1 MNRKGIILAGGT
13 GSRLYPITKS
23 VSKQLM
29 PVYDKPM
36 IYYPLTTLMLS
47 GIREILI
54 ISTPGDVP
62 LFRYL
67 LGNGSQWGVQIEY
80 AVQETPAGLAQAFII
95 GQDFVNN
102 HLSTLILGDNIFF
115 GHKLD
120 ALLSSA
126 HQRSSGATVFA
137 YRVQDPE
144 RYGVVEFD
152 NHQKAISI
160 EEKPTLPKSK
170 YAVTGLYYYDTNV
183 CDIAKTIRP
192 SARGELEIT
201 DINQAYLN
209 AGLLEVE
216 LMRRGYAWLDTGTHE
231 SLLEASSF
239 IATLQ
244 KRQGLVIACPEEIAL
259 NNRWISSSDL
269 QQQADSLGD
278 TAYGTYLQS
287 LLSEHKS

>member
-1 MNRKGIILAGGT
+1 
-13 GSRLYPITKS
+13 
-23 VSKQLM
+23 V
-29 PVYDKPM
+29 
-36 IYYPLTTLMLS
+36 
-47 GIREILI
+47 
-54 ISTPGDVP
+54 
-62 LFRYL
+62 
-67 LGNGSQWGVQIEY
+67 
-80 AVQETPAGLAQAFII
+80 
-95 GQDFVNN
+95 
-102 HLSTLILGDNIFF
+102 F
-115 GHKLD
+115 GYWV
-120 ALLSSA
+120 
-126 HQRSSGATVFA
+126 R
-137 YRVQDPE
+137 DPE